1 MKKKIIILIGLCFL
15 VVIVILVLYKV
26 KTTNKFVGKWNYKGE
41 MVQSIIDNS
50 NGNLI
55 LDTKIIKYLEIYDD
69 NKYIMVY
76 ENGKENG
83 TYSINNNEI
92 IFSNSDRMV
101 IDVCVLNNDELS
113 CDFYS
118 SNFNRIK

>member
-1 MKKKIIILIGLCFL
+1 
-15 VVIVILVLYKV
+15 
-26 KTTNKFVGKWNYKGE
+26 

-50 NGNLI
+50 NGNII

-101 IDVCVLNNDELS
+101 IDICVLNNDELS